1 MVAIAKPNYECLKK
15 TPLILAFGSLYGT
28 QTQVLSVTPI
38 FRIKLKS
45 LNDHDIF
52 KKLLK
57 S

>member
-45 LNDHDIF
+45 FNDHDIF